1 MMISLAYNHKQPGD
15 PKKGANAIIDVVK
28 REGAA
33 KNKEIPPVILLGSD
47 CYNFVTGTLTK
58 AIETFEDWK
67 DISTSTDRDGL

>member
-15 PKKGANAIIDVVK
+15 PRKGVNVIIDVVK
-28 REGAA
+28 REGVA
-33 KNKEIPPVILLGSD
+33 KNKAIPPAILLGRD
-47 CYNFVTGTLTK
+47 CYNSVTGILTK